1 MPLKKTI
8 RIASIGVPAEYHVIR
23 RYSVDLDAKTTYVD
37 IASFYEANAAR
48 DGLQSI
54 GMAQVMLDT
63 MPAPGEDPRVFCER
77 QLVAPMPAEPLNP
90 AMAGNPNRYL
100 FADAEIVD

>member
-8 RIASIGVPAEYHVIR
+8 RIAAIGVPASFHTIR
-23 RYSVDLDAKTTYVD
+23 RYSVDLDAKATYVD
-37 IASFYEANAAR
+37 IASYFDEQAAR

-54 GMAQVMLDT
+54 GIAQVMLDT
-63 MPAPGEDPRVFCER
+63 TPDTGEDHRAFCEH
-77 QLVAPMPAEPLNP
+77 QLAAPMPAEPLNP

>member
-8 RIASIGVPAEYHVIR
+8 RIASMGVPAEYHVIR

-63 MPAPGEDPRVFCER
+63 MPR
-77 QLVAPMPAEPLNP
+77 LVKIPAFSASANSSRRCRPNP
-90 AMAGNPNRYL
+90 
-100 FADAEIVD
+100 